1 MTSAPIHRISVTA
14 LADFACRVGDL
25 SPAGVAG
32 PTAREG
38 MQAHQKIQ
46 RAAIAG
52 SQGAKLPK
60 EAEVRLSCTIM
71 LEQCEV
77 KLGGRVDL
85 VDRAAHCLSEI
96 KTTLVPADQVPE
108 SQQSLQWA
116 QLYLYGFMYLTGEEL
131 AADLEQVELE
141 LVHVNIRAGTQQS
154 QHRIVSRADL
164 QQHAH
169 HALKIYLQWQ
179 EKISL
184 WQQRLSLSARTM
196 DFPFGAFRAG
206 QRDMAA
212 AIYRAARD
220 GQPLMCEAPT
230 GIGKTVSALFPAVKS
245 LGEGGISQ
253 VVYLTAKV
261 SGRLSALQ
269 ALAQMW
275 SSGLAVTA
283 VQIRAKQATCF
294 CAIGRCERDESG
306 RCPMTLGFFDRLP
319 AARDELLACG
329 IISDAQIDDIA
340 WQHQLCPFE
349 LALQLLPWVHVA
361 IADYNYVFDPLVRLP
376 HFSESC
382 SKTLLLID
390 EAHNL
395 VDRSRSMFSAELV
408 RSECMEQATVC
419 RQHHPLIAHA
429 LDRLAR
435 QLLSESA
442 GLSDELQIAEGVN
455 KALVRVA
462 GEVVEAMAA
471 SFGLAPSLP
480 DSSADMFRTLCRF
493 VVIGEL
499 FGEHH
504 RCVTSIGM
512 TGRRK
517 EVTIRLFCLDAS
529 TALSKQYRVYRAPV
543 VFSATLRP
551 ATFYRDALGMP
562 ETTSHL
568 QLSSPFDP
576 ERASHHVV
584 DWIDTRYRQRSRSLP
599 ALVELIH
606 GVSESRPGNYL
617 VFFPSYAY
625 LNQAHE
631 AFTSTYPHREAWK
644 QAGEQSPE
652 QRQELLNHLDLPGHR
667 VGFAIL
673 GGVFGE
679 GIDYIGERLIG
690 VIVVSPGLPGL
701 DAQTQLISNHY
712 QQQGH
717 DGFDFAYRY
726 PGFTRVLQTVGRLVR
741 SETDSGLV
749 VLVDDRFKQNFY
761 RSLFPE
767 HWQMNLPQNQ
777 KMLLELMERFWK
789 RLSLDTDSAV
799 CRSGSV

>member
-1 MTSAPIHRISVTA
+1 MKSGSIYRISVTA
-14 LADFACRVGDL
+14 LADFSCRVGDL

-46 RAAIAG
+46 RAAVAD
-52 SQGAKLPK
+52 SQATESPM
-60 EAEVRLSCTIM
+60 ETEVRLSCTIT
-71 LEQCEV
+71 LPEGEV

-96 KTTLVPADQVPE
+96 KTTLVPAEQVPD

-116 QLYLYGFMYLTGEEL
+116 QLYLYGFMYLTGEQV
-131 AADLEQVELE
+131 AVDLEQLELE

-154 QHRIVSRADL
+154 QRRVVSRTDL
-164 QQHAH
+164 EQHARR
-169 HALKIYLQWQ
+169 ALEVYLQWLEQ
-179 EKISL
+179 VSR
-184 WQQRLSLSARTM
+184 WQQRLSLSAKAM

-212 AIYRAARD
+212 AIYRTARD
-220 GQPLMCEAPT
+220 GQSLMCEAPT

-253 VVYLTAKV
+253 VAYLTAKV
-261 SGRLSALQ
+261 AGRLSALQ
-269 ALAQMW
+269 ALARMQA
-275 SSGLAVTA
+275 SGLAVTA

-294 CAIGRCERDESG
+294 CSNGRCERDESA
-306 RCPMTLGFFDRLP
+306 RCPMTLGFYDRLP

-329 IISDAQIDDIA
+329 IISDAQLDDIA

-349 LALQLLPWVHVA
+349 LALQLLPWVHVV
-361 IADYNYVFDPLVRLP
+361 IADYNYVFDPLVRLS

-395 VDRSRSMFSAELV
+395 VERSRSMYSAELI
-408 RSECMEQATVC
+408 RSDCMEQATVC
-419 RQHHPLIAHA
+419 RQHHPLVAHA
-429 LDRLAR
+429 FDRLAR
-435 QLLSESA
+435 QLLMESA
-442 GLSDELQIAEGVN
+442 GQTDEVRISDVVSS
-455 KALVRVA
+455 ALVRIV
-462 GEVVEAMAA
+462 EQVIEAMAA
-471 SFGLAPSLP
+471 CFGLAPSLP
-480 DSSADMFRTLCRF
+480 DSSGEMFRKLCRF

-504 RCVTSIGM
+504 RCVTNIGM
-512 TGRRK
+512 AGRRK

-529 TALSKQYRVYRAPV
+529 TALSRQYRLYRAPV

-551 ATFYRDALGMP
+551 ATFYRDALGLP
-562 ETTSHL
+562 ETTRHL

-576 ERASHHVV
+576 QRASHHVV
-584 DWIDTRYRQRSRSLP
+584 DWIDTRYRQRTKSLT
-599 ALVELIH
+599 ALVELIQ
-606 GVSESRPGNYL
+606 GVSESKPGNYL

-625 LNQAHE
+625 LNQAYE
-631 AFTSTYPHREAWK
+631 AFAAQYPDTEVWK
-644 QAGEQSPE
+644 QAGDQSREQ
-652 QRQELLNHLDLPGHR
+652 QNELLSHLDLPGHR

-701 DAQTQLISNHY
+701 DIKTQLISTHY
-712 QQQGH
+712 QAQGH

-726 PGFTRVLQTVGRLVR
+726 PGFTRVLQTAGRLVR
-741 SETDSGLV
+741 SETDSGIV
-749 VLVDDRFKQNFY
+749 VLVDDRFKQSFY
-761 RSLFPE
+761 RLLFPE
-767 HWQMNLPQNQ
+767 HWQMNLPENQ
-777 KMLLELMERFWK
+777 EKLVEHMERFWSQ
-789 RLSLDTDSAV
+789 LSLLTDSAV
-799 CRSGSV
+799 C

>member
-1 MTSAPIHRISVTA
+1 MTSSPIRRISVTA
-14 LADFACRVGDL
+14 LADFSCRVGDL

-46 RAAIAG
+46 RVAIAD
-52 SQGAKLPK
+52 SQGTTLPI
-60 EAEVRLSCTIM
+60 EAEVRLSCTVT
-71 LEQCEV
+71 LEEGEV

-85 VDRAAHCLSEI
+85 VDRAAHRLSEI
-96 KTTLVPADQVPE
+96 KTTLVPADQVPD

-116 QLYLYGFMYLTGEEL
+116 QLYLYGFMYLTGEKL
-131 AADLEQVELE
+131 AVDLEQVELE

-154 QHRIVSRADL
+154 QHRTVSRVDL
-164 QQHAH
+164 TLHAH
-169 HALKIYLQWQ
+169 RALKVYLQWL
-179 EKISL
+179 EKISH
-184 WQQRLSLSARTM
+184 WQQRLSLSAKAM
-196 DFPFGAFRAG
+196 NFPYRAFRAG

-220 GQPLMCEAPT
+220 GQALMCEAPT

-245 LGEGGISQ
+245 LGEGGIYQ

-261 SGRLSALQ
+261 AGRLSALQ
-269 ALAQMW
+269 ALAQMQ
-275 SSGLAVTA
+275 SSGLAITA

-294 CAIGRCERDESG
+294 CSIGRCERDESG

-329 IISDAQIDDIA
+329 IISDAQLDDIA

-408 RSECMEQATVC
+408 RSDCMNQATEC
-419 RQHHPLIAHA
+419 RQHHPLVAHA
-429 LDRLAR
+429 FDRLAR

-442 GLSDELQIAEGVN
+442 GQSDEVQIADVVN
-455 KALVRVA
+455 SSLVRTA
-462 GEVVEAMAA
+462 GEVIEAMAA

-480 DSSADMFRTLCRF
+480 DSSGDMFRTLCRF

-504 RCVTSIGM
+504 RCVTNIGM

-517 EVTIRLFCLDAS
+517 EVVIRLFCLDAS
-529 TALSKQYRVYRAPV
+529 TALSKQYRIYRASV

-551 ATFYRDALGMP
+551 ATFYRDALGLP
-562 ETTSHL
+562 EATSHL

-625 LNQAHE
+625 LNQAYE
-631 AFTSTYPHREAWK
+631 AFTSMYPVREVWK
-644 QAGEQSPE
+644 QAGDQSRE
-652 QRQELLNHLDLPGHR
+652 QRHELLEHLDLPGHR

-701 DAQTQLISNHY
+701 DTQTQLISTHY

-741 SETDSGLV
+741 SESDSGIV

-767 HWQMNLPQNQ
+767 HWQMNLPENQ
-777 KMLLELMERFWK
+777 KKLLEHMERFWNQ
-789 RLSLDTDSAV
+789 LSLDTDSAV
-799 CRSGSV
+799 C